1 MPIISPATGTYTS
14 SQTVSITDSTA
25 GSNIFYTLDGSPP
38 SPSSTPYTNP
48 FTVSTTI
55 TVKAIATASGFT
67 QSPTATSVIT
77 ISSQS
82 PAPPPV
88 ISPSTATCSSPQTVP
103 FTT

>member
-14 SQTVSITDSTA
+14 SQTVTITDSTA

-38 SPSSTPYTNP
+38 SPSSTPYANP
-48 FTVSTTI
+48 FTVSTST

-77 ISSQS
+77 INSQPPAAS
-82 PAPPPV
+82 PV
-88 ISPSTATCSSPQTVP
+88 TSP
-103 FTT
+103 FTGTYTTPKT